1 MFMSELTIQFGQLVR
16 KYRKEKN
23 MSQEQL
29 ALLCNIDRS
38 YLGRIERGEVNP
50 TLEKIY
56 ECPSYWLKGLE
67 LHEQERIANKEYEQ
81 RLVAR
86 KEAESVLQTVSDAD
100 ES

>member
-1 MFMSELTIQFGQLVR
+1 MFMSELTIRFGQLVR

-29 ALLCNIDRS
+29 ALLCNMDRS

-56 ECPSYWLKGLE
+56 ELAIALDMHPSSFLP
-67 LHEQERIANKEYEQ
+67 
-81 RLVAR
+81 
-86 KEAESVLQTVSDAD
+86 
-100 ES
+100 

>member
-16 KYRKEKN
+16 KYRKERN

-29 ALLCNIDRS
+29 ALLCNMDRS

-56 ECPSYWLKGLE
+56 ELATALEIMPKELFPS
-67 LHEQERIANKEYEQ
+67 
-81 RLVAR
+81 
-86 KEAESVLQTVSDAD
+86 
-100 ES
+100 

>member
-1 MFMSELTIQFGQLVR
+1 MFMSELTIQFGLLVR

-29 ALLCNIDRS
+29 ALLCNMDRS

-56 ECPSYWLKGLE
+56 E
-67 LHEQERIANKEYEQ
+67 IANSLHIDVKN
-81 RLVAR
+81 LFP
-86 KEAESVLQTVSDAD
+86 S
-100 ES
+100 

>member
-29 ALLCNIDRS
+29 ALLCNMDRS
-38 YLGRIERGEVNP
+38 YLGRIERGEVNL

-56 ECPSYWLKGLE
+56 ELAKNLSISPKCLIVD
-67 LHEQERIANKEYEQ
+67 R
-81 RLVAR
+81 
-86 KEAESVLQTVSDAD
+86 
-100 ES
+100 

>member
-29 ALLCNIDRS
+29 ALLCNMDRS

-56 ECPSYWLKGLE
+56 ELSSFLDVEVVDILP
-67 LHEQERIANKEYEQ
+67 
-81 RLVAR
+81 R
-86 KEAESVLQTVSDAD
+86 K
-100 ES
+100 

>member
-16 KYRKEKN
+16 KYRKERN

-29 ALLCNIDRS
+29 ALLCNMDRS

-56 ECPSYWLKGLE
+56 ELATALG
-67 LHEQERIANKEYEQ
+67 
-81 RLVAR
+81 VAA
-86 KEAESVLQTVSDAD
+86 KYLLPNNI
-100 ES
+100 

>member
-1 MFMSELTIQFGQLVR
+1 MFMSELTFQFGRLVR

-56 ECPSYWLKGLE
+56 ELSNA
-67 LHEQERIANKEYEQ
+67 LHIKA
-81 RLVAR
+81 
-86 KEAESVLQTVSDAD
+86 SDLMP
-100 ES
+100 

>member
-29 ALLCNIDRS
+29 ALLCNMDRS

-56 ECPSYWLKGLE
+56 ELATALDVGAKYLLPNN
-67 LHEQERIANKEYEQ
+67 I
-81 RLVAR
+81 
-86 KEAESVLQTVSDAD
+86 
-100 ES
+100 

>member
-16 KYRKEKN
+16 KYRKERN

-29 ALLCNIDRS
+29 ALLCNMDRS

-56 ECPSYWLKGLE
+56 ELPNSLTISPSMLLP
-67 LHEQERIANKEYEQ
+67 IM
-81 RLVAR
+81 
-86 KEAESVLQTVSDAD
+86 
-100 ES
+100 

>member
-16 KYRKEKN
+16 KYRKEIN

-56 ECPSYWLKGLE
+56 ELSK
-67 LHEQERIANKEYEQ
+67 
-81 RLVAR
+81 
-86 KEAESVLQTVSDAD
+86 VLGISPQNLLP
-100 ES
+100 

>member
-16 KYRKEKN
+16 KYRKERS

-29 ALLCNIDRS
+29 ALLCNMDRS

-56 ECPSYWLKGLE
+56 ELSKAIG
-67 LHEQERIANKEYEQ
+67 I
-81 RLVAR
+81 
-86 KEAESVLQTVSDAD
+86 SVHKLLP
-100 ES
+100 

>member
-16 KYRKEKN
+16 KYRKERN

-29 ALLCNIDRS
+29 ALLCNMDRS

-56 ECPSYWLKGLE
+56 ELADSLDL
-67 LHEQERIANKEYEQ
+67 
-81 RLVAR
+81 
-86 KEAESVLQTVSDAD
+86 DAKD
-100 ES
+100 LLPK

>member
-16 KYRKEKN
+16 KYRKERN

-29 ALLCNIDRS
+29 ALLCNMDRS

-56 ECPSYWLKGLE
+56 ELSNALRISAHE
-67 LHEQERIANKEYEQ
+67 L
-81 RLVAR
+81 LP
-86 KEAESVLQTVSDAD
+86 
-100 ES
+100 

>member
-1 MFMSELTIQFGQLVR
+1 MSELTIQFGHLVR

-29 ALLCNIDRS
+29 ALLCNMDRS

-56 ECPSYWLKGLE
+56 ELARVLRVSPKDLLPD
-67 LHEQERIANKEYEQ
+67 
-81 RLVAR
+81 RL
-86 KEAESVLQTVSDAD
+86 
-100 ES
+100 

>member
-29 ALLCNIDRS
+29 ALLCNMDRS

-56 ECPSYWLKGLE
+56 ELAENLE
-67 LHEQERIANKEYEQ
+67 IQPKHL
-81 RLVAR
+81 LP
-86 KEAESVLQTVSDAD
+86 D
-100 ES
+100 